1 MKNITIIK
9 RQLLKK
15 LLIILGVC
23 SAGLIASCAKYGV
36 LVSTIYMN
44 LKGTVKSKDSSQII
58 EGIQVELRNSISD
71 PKALTNNNCVFS
83 INSEIIE
90 SANTVN
96 LHISDIDVALNGSF
110 QSKDTTLTLSSDE
123 KLAQI
128 KDNIDIKLVKNE

>member
-9 RQLLKK
+9 RRLLKK

-23 SAGLIASCAKYGV
+23 SAGLMASCAKYGV
-36 LVSTIYMN
+36 LVSTVYMN

-58 EGIQVELRNSISD
+58 EGIQVELKNSLSD
-71 PKALTNNNCVFS
+71 PLALTNNNGIFS
-83 INSEIIE
+83 INSEVIE
-90 SANTVN
+90 SANTFD
-96 LHISDIDVALNGSF
+96 LHISDIDGALNGSF

>member
-9 RQLLKK
+9 RRLLKK

-23 SAGLIASCAKYGV
+23 SAGLMASCAKYGV

-71 PKALTNNNCVFS
+71 PKALTNNNGVFS

-90 SANTVN
+90 SDNTVN
-96 LHISDIDVALNGSF
+96 LHISDIDGTLNGSF

>member
-9 RQLLKK
+9 RRLLKK

-23 SAGLIASCAKYGV
+23 SAGLMTSCAKYGV

-71 PKALTNNNCVFS
+71 PKTLTNNNGVFC
-83 INSEIIE
+83 I
-90 SANTVN
+90 
-96 LHISDIDVALNGSF
+96 F
-110 QSKDTTLTLSSDE
+110 RTLMEL
-123 KLAQI
+123 
-128 KDNIDIKLVKNE
+128 

>member
-9 RQLLKK
+9 RRLLKK

-23 SAGLIASCAKYGV
+23 SAGLMASCAKYGV

-58 EGIQVELRNSISD
+58 EGIQVELKNSLSD
-71 PKALTNNNCVFS
+71 PLALTNNNGIFS
-83 INSEIIE
+83 INSEVIE
-90 SANTVN
+90 SANTFD
-96 LHISDIDVALNGSF
+96 LHISDIDGALNGSF